1 MPFGDK
7 LYTLRGSNQ
16 SGAESEAT
24 TESEHEMEGGLLLN
38 VVVRESSAVLELL
51 TGEDKSLLIR
61 GDALLVL
68 DLGLDI
74 LNSVRGLNVQG
85 DGLAGEGLH
94 EDLHATTESE
104 DQVEG
109 GLLLDVVV
117 RKSATILE
125 LLASKDESLLIGR
138 NTFLVLDLS
147 LDVFDGVRRLNIES
161 DGLAGESLNED
172 LHATAKSQDQM
183 ESGLFLDVVVAKGS
197 SVLELLTSKDEALL
211 IGGDALLVLDLGL
224 DVLNGVR
231 RLNIEGDGLASQS
244 LDEDLHATA
253 KSEDQVKSGLLLDV
267 VVRKSAAILELLAGE
282 DESLLIGR
290 DALLVLDL
298 SLDVLDGVRGLNVQ
312 SNGLACKGLDEDLHL
327 VVELLF
333 INYNLTNSVAFYTSP
348 N

>member
-1 MPFGDK
+1 M
-7 LYTLRGSNQ
+7 
-16 SGAESEAT
+16 
-24 TESEHEMEGGLLLN
+24 
-38 VVVRESSAVLELL
+38 
-51 TGEDKSLLIR
+51 
-61 GDALLVL
+61 
-68 DLGLDI
+68 
-74 LNSVRGLNVQG
+74 
-85 DGLAGEGLH
+85 
-94 EDLHATTESE
+94 
-104 DQVEG
+104 
-109 GLLLDVVV
+109 
-117 RKSATILE
+117 
-125 LLASKDESLLIGR
+125 IGR

-172 LHATAKSQDQM
+172 LHTTAKSKDQM
-183 ESGLFLDVVVAKGS
+183 ESGLLLDVVVAKGS